1 MSFFQVFPFTPCM
14 VMLDFSLL
22 HVLFSQSKIKSITS
36 HEGFQKIVK
45 FLTINLFL
53 GIEQN

>member
-14 VMLDFSLL
+14 VMLDFNLL
-22 HVLFSQSKIKSITS
+22 HVLFSQSKIKPITS